1 MHNAHMPVKS
11 KRISKAC
18 ILHSMQKFDDRPDPA
33 KRLEAARVA
42 RGFKNPKEAST
53 FFGWVYETYI
63 QHEQGTRG
71 ITRAAGRY
79 AKAFHVSEGWLLT
92 GEGEGPDGDAQF
104 NPSVVTIVGYVGA
117 GAEVEEDFEQVPEGG
132 LEHIEVPFPLPADM
146 VAFEVRGESMLPM
159 YDPGAVIIVFREQ
172 RKPLESFYGQRVIVR
187 TADGRRFIKT
197 LIKGENGLVSL
208 ISWNAQPI
216 QNIEVTWIGEI
227 FTVFPAEQVHRVA
240 RQVLKQGGI
249 QGQLRLKA

>member
-1 MHNAHMPVKS
+1 MSDPQNEI
-11 KRISKAC
+11 RIW
-18 ILHSMQKFDDRPDPA
+18 MQEELA
-33 KRLEAARVA
+33 KR
-42 RGFKNPKEAST
+42 P
-53 FFGWVYETYI
+53 
-63 QHEQGTRG
+63 HGTKGRLAKFLG
-71 ITRAAGRY
+71 VRADAITRMANLDPKKETREI
-79 AKAFHVSEGWLLT
+79 KAHEIDMLRQFFD
-92 GEGEGPDGDAQF
+92 EGESATDEPQL
-104 NPSVVTIVGYVGA
+104 NSSVVTIVGYVGA

-132 LEHIEVPFPLPADM
+132 LEHIEVPFPLPDDM

>member
-1 MHNAHMPVKS
+1 MSDPQNEI
-11 KRISKAC
+11 RIW
-18 ILHSMQKFDDRPDPA
+18 MQEELA
-33 KRLEAARVA
+33 KR
-42 RGFKNPKEAST
+42 P
-53 FFGWVYETYI
+53 
-63 QHEQGTRG
+63 HGTKGRLAKFLG
-71 ITRAAGRY
+71 VRADAITRMANLDPKKETREI
-79 AKAFHVSEGWLLT
+79 KAHEIDMLRQFFD
-92 GEGEGPDGDAQF
+92 EGESATDEPQL
-104 NPSVVTIVGYVGA
+104 NSSVVTIVGYVGA

-132 LEHIEVPFPLPADM
+132 LEQIEVPFPLPDDM

-187 TADGRRFIKT
+187 TSDGRRFIKT

-208 ISWNAQPI
+208 ISWNANPI

>member
-1 MHNAHMPVKS
+1 MSDPQNEI
-11 KRISKAC
+11 RIW
-18 ILHSMQKFDDRPDPA
+18 MQEELA
-33 KRLEAARVA
+33 KR
-42 RGFKNPKEAST
+42 P
-53 FFGWVYETYI
+53 
-63 QHEQGTRG
+63 HGTKGRLAKFLG
-71 ITRAAGRY
+71 VRADAITRMANLDPKKETREI
-79 AKAFHVSEGWLLT
+79 KAHEIDMLR
-92 GEGEGPDGDAQF
+92 QF
-104 NPSVVTIVGYVGA
+104 FDEVESATDEPQLNSSVVTIVGYVGA

-132 LEHIEVPFPLPADM
+132 LEQIEVPFPLPDDM

-187 TADGRRFIKT
+187 TSDGRRFIKT

-227 FTVFPAEQVHRVA
+227 FTVFPAEQVHRGA